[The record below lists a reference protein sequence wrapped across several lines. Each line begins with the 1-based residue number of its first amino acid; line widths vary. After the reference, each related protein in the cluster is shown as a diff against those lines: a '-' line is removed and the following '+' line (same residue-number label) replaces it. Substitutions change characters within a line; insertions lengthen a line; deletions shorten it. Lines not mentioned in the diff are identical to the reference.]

1 MVKFSLKASVQE
13 GRLALSR
20 HPIQAACLGLA
31 MAGLASVN
39 LVAATALFG
48 PMADSPYIQFLLQ
61 TNELLALALAIYAAY
76 KWDTSLGMG
85 AILLFL
91 ALMAPSFAVQF
102 LANFPR
108 LFHLQLVALI
118 TLFGIWLIAELRR
131 ALEVA
136 QRREREISA
145 MAGLNA
151 QVFNERAR
159 LMEEAG
165 NGRAQ
170 LARLLQGLSLSS
182 PSGASTQVGAT
193 LLHLIQD
200 VVGADSVSLTLVKAD
215 GAPGER
221 VDRFRG
227 FDSFAQAGPPGEL
240 DKMVLS
246 TWSSQ
251 YIPDTRAVAWASPV
265 LVGSGIM
272 SCLGLPVKS
281 EKRLIGVVSFYS
293 NQPDAFRAD
302 AELLESIAGL
312 LAGPLLRAELH
323 NDIGSMLYGAKAPVP
338 APVPARPY

>member
-1 MVKFSLKASVQE
+1 MVKFSLTNSLRQ

-20 HPIQAACLGLA
+20 HPIQAVCLGLA

-39 LVAATALFG
+39 LFAAAPLFG
-48 PMADSPYIQFLLQ
+48 RMADSPYIQFLLQ

-91 ALMAPSFAVQF
+91 AMLAPSFAAQF
-102 LANFPR
+102 VADFPR

-151 QVFNERAR
+151 RVFNERAR
-159 LMEEAG
+159 LMEEASK
-165 NGRAQ
+165 GRTQ
-170 LARLLQGLSLSS
+170 LAQLLQGLSLSS
-182 PSGASTQVGAT
+182 PSGAPSQIGAT
-193 LLHLIQD
+193 LLRLVQD
-200 VVGADSVSLTLVKAD
+200 VAGADSISLTLVKPD
-215 GAPGER
+215 GALGER
-221 VDRFRG
+221 VDSFRG

-246 TWSSQ
+246 TWSPK
-251 YIPDTRAVAWASPV
+251 YVPDTRGVEWAKPV
-265 LVGSGIM
+265 LAGSGIL
-272 SCLGLPVKS
+272 SCLGLPVRT

-323 NDIGSMLYGAKAPVP
+323 NDIGGVLYGARPPVQV
-338 APVPARPY
+338 AVAARPH